1 MDHILENEGKPV
13 PDPSAAAPPASAGEP
28 MDVVDGDDE
37 DEEALRGLLR
47 TQTGP
52 SGAVEEAKVRS
63 SQLRLPKAPFSTHSL
78 YQSIKCAECGK
89 IFKNTALANYHA
101 EKSGH
106 DQFEESTEEVCTGW
120 ACSCAVFLTSGDLL
134 R

>member
-1 MDHILENEGKPV
+1 
-13 PDPSAAAPPASAGEP
+13 

-63 SQLRLPKAPFSTHSL
+63 SQLRLQRLHFQRTRFIRASNAQNAARYSRTRRWRIIMQRRAVMISLRSLQRRFVLARRADSDVPYFSPRVTCPDKAT
-78 YQSIKCAECGK
+78 YRGREAAEVG
-89 IFKNTALANYHA
+89 
-101 EKSGH
+101 
-106 DQFEESTEEVCTGW
+106 
-120 ACSCAVFLTSGDLL
+120 CSPRKDG
-134 R
+134 